1 MRVILDFGA
10 NIGNDSIYWSQYDNI
25 KKIVTFEPVKSNF
38 KVLNKNIKDKDIS
51 KVEIHQLGLGE
62 KERFAIINKKDSNNL
77 VATSLS
83 FVEYETDI
91 KIVSGDSFLHN
102 KNYSIDLLK
111 IDAQS
116 YEIDVLNGFA
126 QTIKRYKPIIW
137 VKVTLDTIKK
147 VLDILNKYNYRI
159 IDTFNFNILAIHET
173 NLGNLKE
180 ISIDELIFKMLKNL
194 EECQMN
200 HHKFLTSEEQK
211 NIEKSRADEF
221 KELSEKRLSQFDYLE
236 SLVESYKSRKAV
248 KAVDKFIN
256 KYKFIK
262 SYLKKIFIKQTSPKP
277 VFINLELSKSKPK
290 KLKNI
295 KIAVI
300 LDEFSY
306 NSFKYEFNAITFEP
320 SNWLEIFEKE
330 NPNLFLCESAWSGG
344 PWQGKINFDAKNKTE
359 NRVILFDILKYC
371 NEHEIPTIFW
381 NKEDPIN
388 FDSFFDTAIRFDH
401 IFTSAEECVQRYEK
415 EVNHNSVHCLMFGA
429 QPKLFNPIDTNERS
443 EDIVFA
449 GSWYGRHTQR
459 SIEMM
464 EIFDNI
470 LDSGFK
476 LKIYDRFH
484 EFSKEH
490 PSYRFPD
497 KYGEFIN
504 LPVPHDQIEKVYKES
519 KYALNINTVTKSK
532 TMFARRAF
540 ELMLCNTLVLSNY
553 SEGMHNL
560 FGDNV
565 VFISKDKIDLS
576 NSKEKRIN
584 NLYNVLKNHTY
595 SNRFRQILNLINYNY
610 LPDDDTITIY
620 YIVNTQSEIDD
631 VLEHYESIIYYSKKL
646 VILLSDQIPNHL
658 IKNLYLKYANDEV
671 SLYSLHYLLNYNG
684 VISNDTPYFIIA
696 DLQLK
701 NDFIEKAI
709 LHYSYIETKIGI
721 ALGDKF
727 TFKKINDI
735 NNVLFHKEHLEDAF
749 KKMFKDKN
757 NEFSVYTI
765 QI

>member
-1 MRVILDFGA
+1 MGSCVPATAGRTGRMRTCWL
-10 NIGNDSIYWSQYDNI
+10 
-25 KKIVTFEPVKSNF
+25 
-38 KVLNKNIKDKDIS
+38 
-51 KVEIHQLGLGE
+51 
-62 KERFAIINKKDSNNL
+62 
-77 VATSLS
+77 
-83 FVEYETDI
+83 
-91 KIVSGDSFLHN
+91 
-102 KNYSIDLLK
+102 
-111 IDAQS
+111 
-116 YEIDVLNGFA
+116 
-126 QTIKRYKPIIW
+126 
-137 VKVTLDTIKK
+137 
-147 VLDILNKYNYRI
+147 
-159 IDTFNFNILAIHET
+159 
-173 NLGNLKE
+173 
-180 ISIDELIFKMLKNL
+180 
-194 EECQMN
+194 
-200 HHKFLTSEEQK
+200 
-211 NIEKSRADEF
+211 
-221 KELSEKRLSQFDYLE
+221 
-236 SLVESYKSRKAV
+236 
-248 KAVDKFIN
+248 
-256 KYKFIK
+256 
-262 SYLKKIFIKQTSPKP
+262 
-277 VFINLELSKSKPK
+277 
-290 KLKNI
+290 I

-306 NSFKYEFNAITFEP
+306 NSFKYEFNAVTFEP

-359 NRVILFDILKYC
+359 NRIILFDILKYC

-401 IFTSAEECVQRYEK
+401 IFTSAVECVPRYEK

-429 QPKLFNPIDTNERS
+429 QPKLFNPIDINERS
-443 EDIVFA
+443 EDIIFA

-497 KYGEFIN
+497 KYREFIN

-540 ELMLCNTLVLSNY
+540 ELMLCNTLVLSNH

-565 VFISKDKIDLS
+565 VFISTDKIDLS
-576 NSKEKRIN
+576 NSKKKRIN

-595 SNRFRQILNLINYNY
+595 SNRFKQILNSINHNY

-631 VLEHYESIIYYSKKL
+631 VLKHYESIIYYSKKL

-658 IKNLYLKYANDEV
+658 IKNIYQKYANDEV
-671 SLYSLHYLLNYNG
+671 SLYPLHYLLNYNG

-696 DLQLK
+696 NLQLK

-727 TFKKINDI
+727 IFKKINDI
-735 NNVLFHKEHLEDAF
+735 NNVLFHKEHFEDAF
-749 KKMFKDKN
+749 KKRFKDKN